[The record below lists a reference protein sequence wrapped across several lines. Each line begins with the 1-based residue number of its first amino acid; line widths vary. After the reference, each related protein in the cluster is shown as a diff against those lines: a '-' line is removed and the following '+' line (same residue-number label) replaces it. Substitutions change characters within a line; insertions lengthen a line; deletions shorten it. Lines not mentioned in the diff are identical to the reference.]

1 MNPKI
6 SKIRIGSAGVGV
18 LSPLEGHVL
27 SVLWKAENAEGQRVR
42 DIHSSLRAKGIALT
56 SVAVILDRL
65 HTKKIVTRKISYGRG
80 GSYYI
85 YSPLVTKNDFEHSV
99 VDSAVN
105 KLIDSFGSVAV
116 SYFNKRFSKGK
127 RRQAE

>member
-1 MNPKI
+1 MGSGLKI

-18 LSPLEGHVL
+18 LSPLEDDVL
-27 SVLWKAENAEGQRVR
+27 RVLWNSKDGGRVR
-42 DIHSSLRAKGIALT
+42 DIHSSLRQKGIALT

-65 HTKKIVTRKISYGRG
+65 HKKKIVARKISYGRG

-85 YSPLVTKNDFEHSV
+85 YSPLMTREDFEGSV

-105 KLIDSFGSVAV
+105 KLIDAFGPVAV
-116 SYFNKRFSKGK
+116 NYFDKRFSRKSK
-127 RRQAE
+127 